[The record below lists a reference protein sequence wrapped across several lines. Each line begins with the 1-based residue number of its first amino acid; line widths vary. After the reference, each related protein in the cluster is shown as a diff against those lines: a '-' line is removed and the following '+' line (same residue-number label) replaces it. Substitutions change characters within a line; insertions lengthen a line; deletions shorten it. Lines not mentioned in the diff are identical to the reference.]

1 MTDEKNDDIAVVEVA
16 TDRTAEANRTCSW
29 VDYAAVHDVLVRLIH
44 VGECCSCCK
53 LNAACSCPVRN
64 IHESPPDLPA
74 ILIDDGC
81 QVDREVLDL
90 SHALSCR
97 RRDDK
102 LRSSLRTRSRRE

>member
-90 SHALSCR
+90 RMPSVAVEGTISCC
-97 RRDDK
+97 
-102 LRSSLRTRSRRE
+102 SSLRTRSPP